1 MVVAIITITIVIFLV
16 PLTGLNSV
24 PPYIAQYSPSSLPIL
39 SFQLVAVLVEGDH

>member
-1 MVVAIITITIVIFLV
+1 MKTILNFL
-16 PLTGLNSV
+16 TFDSV